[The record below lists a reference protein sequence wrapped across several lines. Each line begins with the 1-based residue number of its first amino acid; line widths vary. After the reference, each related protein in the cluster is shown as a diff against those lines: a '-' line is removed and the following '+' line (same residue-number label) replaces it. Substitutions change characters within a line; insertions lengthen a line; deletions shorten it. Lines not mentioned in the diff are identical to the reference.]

1 MALLDIVRQRMGIYY
16 QDPAKDAE
24 LQQLIAEAK
33 ADLISSGWPES
44 EMTEGSEAEMAITA
58 IVVHCQLSVGDIDEA
73 RAVRILI
80 GLQTKASLR
89 KARLQDEADQN

>member
-1 MALLDIVRQRMGIYY
+1 MALLDIVRQRMGIWYE
-16 QDPAKDAE
+16 DPNKDAE
-24 LQQLIAEAK
+24 LEQLIAEAK

-44 EMTEGSEAEMAITA
+44 EMAEGSEKEMAVTA
-58 IVVHCQLSVGDIDEA
+58 ICVHCQLAVGDIDEA

-89 KARLQDEADQN
+89 KARLKDETNQ